1 MKLQQLRYAVE
12 VYRQKLNVSE
22 AAEVLFTSQP
32 GISKQIRMLEEEL
45 GVPLFIRHGK
55 RMVAVTTPGKIVLE
69 TAERIL
75 REVQNIKHIGT
86 EFADQNIGSLT
97 IATTHTLA
105 HYYLPEVV
113 SAFVKRYPQVQLN
126 IQTASPKI
134 ITHMVLDGEV
144 DFAIGMEIEIE
155 HSELRKLSCG
165 AWNRSI
171 IVPDNHSLLSLKRPL
186 RLEDIAAYPLIT
198 YDIAFSEESKIARAF
213 AQEDCN
219 LPRVVLASA
228 DTDVIKTYVAQ
239 GLGIGLLASMAFDSR
254 LDQGLQLI
262 SAEHLFE
269 PSFLQIMLRQDVYL
283 RGFGYEFL
291 ALFAPG
297 LTRARIESALHSSF
311 EEDFS
316 I

>member
-105 HYYLPEVV
+105 RYYLPEVV

>member
-12 VYRQKLNVSE
+12 VYRQNLNVSE

-55 RMVAVTTPGKIVLE
+55 RMVAVTAPGKIVLE

-75 REVQNIKHIGT
+75 REVQNIKQIGT

-105 HYYLPEVV
+105 RYDLPEVV

-155 HSELRKLSCG
+155 HPELRKLSCG

-171 IVPDNHSLLSLKRPL
+171 IVPDNHPLLSLKRPL

-219 LPRVVLASA
+219 VPRVVLASA

-269 PSFLQIMLRQDVYL
+269 PSFSQIILRQDVYL

>member
-12 VYRQKLNVSE
+12 VYRQNLNVSE

-55 RMVAVTTPGKIVLE
+55 RMVAVTAPGKIVLE
-69 TAERIL
+69 TAERVL
-75 REVQNIKHIGT
+75 REVQNIKRIGT
-86 EFADQNIGSLT
+86 EFADQNIGFLT

-105 HYYLPEVV
+105 RYALPKVV
-113 SAFVKRYPQVQLN
+113 AAFVERYPQVQLS
-126 IQTASPKI
+126 IHTASPKAI
-134 ITHMVLDGEV
+134 SHMVLDSEV
-144 DFAIGMEIEIE
+144 DFAIGMEMEVE
-155 HSELRKLSCG
+155 HPELRKLSCE
-165 AWNRSI
+165 AWNRSV
-171 IVPDNHSLLSLKRPL
+171 IVPDNHALLSLNRPL

-198 YDIAFSEESKIARAF
+198 YDIAFSEQSKIARAF
-213 AQEDCN
+213 TQEGCN
-219 LPRVVLASA
+219 IPKVALASA
-228 DTDVIKTYVAQ
+228 DTDVIKTYVKQ
-239 GLGIGLLASMAFDSR
+239 GLGIGLIASMAFDS
-254 LDQGLQLI
+254 LQDQGLQIL

-269 PSFLQIMLRQDVYL
+269 PSFSQIILRHDVYL

-291 ALFAPG
+291 TLYAPR
-297 LTRARIESALHSSF
+297 LTRSLIESALYSPF

>member
-12 VYRQKLNVSE
+12 VYRQNLNVSE

-55 RMVAVTTPGKIVLE
+55 RMVAVTAPGKIVLE
-69 TAERIL
+69 TAERVL
-75 REVQNIKHIGT
+75 REVQNIKRIGT
-86 EFADQNIGSLT
+86 EFADQNIGFLT

-105 HYYLPEVV
+105 RYALPKVV
-113 SAFVKRYPQVQLN
+113 AAFVERYPQVQLS
-126 IQTASPKI
+126 IHTASPKAI
-134 ITHMVLDGEV
+134 SHMVLDGEV
-144 DFAIGMEIEIE
+144 DFAIGMEMEVE
-155 HSELRKLSCG
+155 HPELRKLSCE
-165 AWNRSI
+165 AWNRSV
-171 IVPDNHSLLSLKRPL
+171 IVPDNHALLSLNRTL

-198 YDIAFSEESKIARAF
+198 YDIAFSEQSKIARAF
-213 AQEDCN
+213 TQEGCN
-219 LPRVVLASA
+219 IPKVALASA
-228 DTDVIKTYVAQ
+228 DTDVIKTYVKQ
-239 GLGIGLLASMAFDSR
+239 GLGIGLIASMAFDS
-254 LDQGLQLI
+254 LQDQGLQIL

-269 PSFLQIMLRQDVYL
+269 PSFSQIILRHDVYL

-291 ALFAPG
+291 TLYAPR
-297 LTRARIESALHSSF
+297 LTRSLIESALYSPF

>member
-12 VYRQKLNVSE
+12 VYRQNLNVSE

-55 RMVAVTTPGKIVLE
+55 RMVAVTAPGKIVLE

-75 REVQNIKHIGT
+75 REVQNIKQIGT

-105 HYYLPEVV
+105 RYDLPEVV

-155 HSELRKLSCG
+155 HPELRKLSCG

-171 IVPDNHSLLSLKRPL
+171 IVPDNHPLLSLKRPL

-269 PSFLQIMLRQDVYL
+269 PSFSQIILRQDVYL

>member
-12 VYRQKLNVSE
+12 VYRQNLNVSE

-55 RMVAVTTPGKIVLE
+55 RMVAVTAPGKIVLE
-69 TAERIL
+69 TAERVL
-75 REVQNIKHIGT
+75 REVQNIKRIGT

-105 HYYLPEVV
+105 RYDLPEVV
-113 SAFVKRYPQVQLN
+113 SAFVERYPQVQLS
-126 IQTASPKI
+126 IHTASPKTI
-134 ITHMVLDGEV
+134 SHMVLDGEV
-144 DFAIGMEIEIE
+144 DFAIGMGMGIE
-155 HSELRKLSCG
+155 HPELRKLSCE
-165 AWNRSI
+165 AWNRSV
-171 IVPDNHSLLSLKRPL
+171 IVPDNHPLLNLKRPL

-198 YDIAFSEESKIARAF
+198 YDIAFNEQSKIARAF
-213 AQEDCN
+213 TQEGCN

-228 DTDVIKTYVAQ
+228 DTDVIKTYVKQ
-239 GLGIGLLASMAFDSR
+239 GLGIGLMASMAFDSTQ
-254 LDQGLQLI
+254 DQGLQLI

-269 PSFLQIMLRQDVYL
+269 PSFSQIILRQDVYL

-297 LTRARIESALHSSF
+297 LTRARIESALYSSF

>member
-12 VYRQKLNVSE
+12 VYRQNLNVSE

-45 GVPLFIRHGK
+45 GVRLFVRHGK
-55 RMVAVTTPGKIVLE
+55 RMVAVTAPGKIVLE

-75 REVQNIKHIGT
+75 REVQNIKSIGT

-105 HYYLPEVV
+105 RYALPKII
-113 SAFVKRYPQVQLN
+113 SAFVECYPQVQLS
-126 IQTASPKI
+126 IHTASPKAI
-134 ITHMVLDGEV
+134 SHMVLEGEV
-144 DFAIGMEIEIE
+144 DFAIGMEMESE
-155 HSELRKLSCG
+155 HPELRKLSCK

-171 IVPDNHSLLSLKRPL
+171 VVPDNHPLLDLKRPL
-186 RLEDIAAYPLIT
+186 RLEDITAYPLIT
-198 YDIAFSEESKIARAF
+198 YDIAFAEQSKIARAF
-213 AQEDCN
+213 TQEGYQ
-219 LPRVVLASA
+219 LPRVKLASA

-239 GLGIGLLASMAFDSR
+239 GLGIGLLATMAFDSKQ
-254 LDQGLQLI
+254 DEGLQQI

-269 PSFLQIMLRQDVYL
+269 PSFIQIILRQDVYL

-297 LTRARIESALHSSF
+297 LTRSRIESALYSSY